1 LAFLDL
7 EGDVPTSGEV
17 SDPGGDLTEWKEDVE
32 PEEVGVTSEALHTG
46 TSGALMSTEDWR
58 MGLDI
63 WRPRRLTGG
72 CCCCWLA
79 DEGLGES
86 RLWMVEDEA
95 VEVGETLL
103 SSTDGVLATLENLD
117 LSLDESPPPPP
128 LPDLSS
134 VEPSTSLMA
143 FLSGSPSSSMWQMRA
158 SEKRALGCSTVDHL
172 GVKVALGA
180 GGDMEATVGCCW
192 ADGLTSAG
200 GGATAPLMLEVRA
213 ADAKVADTEVVDDE
227 EEVVVEF

>member
-1 LAFLDL
+1 MAFLDL

-17 SDPGGDLTEWKEDVE
+17 RDPGGDLTEWKEEVE

-46 TSGALMSTEDWR
+46 TSGALMSTDDWR

-72 CCCCWLA
+72 CCCWLA

-128 LPDLSS
+128 PPPLPDLSS
-134 VEPSTSLMA
+134 VEPSTSLA

-192 ADGLTSAG
+192 A
-200 GGATAPLMLEVRA
+200 ER
-213 ADAKVADTEVVDDE
+213 KI
-227 EEVVVEF
+227 

>member
-1 LAFLDL
+1 
-7 EGDVPTSGEV
+7 
-17 SDPGGDLTEWKEDVE
+17 
-32 PEEVGVTSEALHTG
+32 
-46 TSGALMSTEDWR
+46 

-72 CCCCWLA
+72 CCCCCWLA
-79 DEGLGES
+79 AEGLGES

-103 SSTDGVLATLENLD
+103 SSTDGVLATLENFD

-128 LPDLSS
+128 LPLPDLSS
-134 VEPSTSLMA
+134 VEPSASLA
-143 FLSGSPSSSMWQMRA
+143 FFSGSPSSSMWQMRA

-180 GGDMEATVGCCW
+180 GGEMDATVDDW
-192 ADGLTSAG
+192 A
-200 GGATAPLMLEVRA
+200 ER
-213 ADAKVADTEVVDDE
+213 KI
-227 EEVVVEF
+227 